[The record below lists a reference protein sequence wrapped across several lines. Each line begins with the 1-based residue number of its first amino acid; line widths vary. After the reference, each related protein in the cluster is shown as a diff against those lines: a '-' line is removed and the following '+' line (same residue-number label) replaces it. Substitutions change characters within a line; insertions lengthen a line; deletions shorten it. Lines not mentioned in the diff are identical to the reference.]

1 MILVENNLQ
10 SWTDEEI
17 LTLIS
22 INNAK
27 KLNYDKALSITKYL
41 NPIMET
47 INNKRRKCNDVI
59 EKEYYISKES
69 GDMLVKE
76 SKEIKKLNS
85 ETTKL
90 RENLSECEKEN
101 SRLNLI
107 SEKLLNIVNSCDSTN
122 KNNKKNE
129 HFYIIDEIKELR
141 KIEKNLENDIK
152 LFNETEKMFKEKE
165 LKETDYRIVSM
176 DLKDEIKKL
185 NKLKQEKENNIIIY
199 NQIKEHID
207 FIMKYDYAKITNK
220 KKHCSSKQYRKFIS
234 EICTEIRRRNSLI
247 MNLKSKLPSY
257 LVSALSNLYEFE
269 SVKIVT
275 DKLYETKEE
284 NIEEIKPTK
293 KRLILGRKNRFN
305 SCNQDLV
312 LQG

>member
-22 INNAK
+22 VNNAK
-27 KLNYDKALSITKYL
+27 KFNYDKALSITKYL

-47 INNKRRKCNDVI
+47 INDKRRKCNDVI

-76 SKEIKKLNS
+76 SKEIKELNS
-85 ETTKL
+85 KTTKL
-90 RENLSECEKEN
+90 RENLNECEKE
-101 SRLNLI
+101 SFRLNEI
-107 SEKLLNIVNSCDSTN
+107 SEKLLNIANGCDSKN
-122 KNNKKNE
+122 KNDRKNKQ
-129 HFYIIDEIKELR
+129 FCIIDEIKELR

-152 LFNETEKMFKEKE
+152 LFNESEKMFKENKLE
-165 LKETDYRIVSM
+165 ETEYKIVSM
-176 DLKDEIKKL
+176 DLKEEIKKL
-185 NKLKQEKENNIIIY
+185 NNLKQEKENNIFIY

-220 KKHCSSKQYRKFIS
+220 KKHCSSKQYKKFIS
-234 EICTEIRRRNSLI
+234 EISAEIRRRNSLI
-247 MNLKSKLPSY
+247 MDLKSKLPSH

-269 SVKIVT
+269 SIKIVT

-284 NIEEIKPTK
+284 NKEEIKQTK
-293 KRLILGRKNRFN
+293 KRLILGRKNKSN